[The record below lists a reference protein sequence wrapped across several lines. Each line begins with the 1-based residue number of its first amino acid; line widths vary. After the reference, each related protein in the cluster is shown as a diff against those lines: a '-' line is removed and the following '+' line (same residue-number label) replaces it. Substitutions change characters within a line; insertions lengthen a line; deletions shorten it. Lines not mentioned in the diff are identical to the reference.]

1 MPRHVR
7 QRERPNYSKRSN
19 VRRKKH
25 LDYRM
30 LLMDIQAKETLEKM
44 ASSKPNERKRNFLL

>member
-7 QRERPNYSKRSN
+7 QKGRPNCSKRTN
-19 VRRKKH
+19 ARRKKH

-30 LLMDIQAKETLEKM
+30 LLMDIQAKDTLEKM
-44 ASSKPNERKRNFLL
+44 ASSKHNERKRNFLL